1 MNYSKFEKISPL
13 FEFWASDQSPEQN
26 QKRLLK
32 ANENNS
38 AASLFINEPYKWEVL
53 FQSVLIQIVR
63 GDKDSLKAFS
73 IILGTL
79 SKQEQEKILHIIDKN
94 FMLSSNIK
102 EELLFIDRQKGTS
115 KFNSIRF
122 FRILFAIFTNP
133 YNIDLRSERNHIY
146 EKSGAFFL
154 LIRRYLKLI

>member
-26 QKRLLK
+26 QKRLFK
-32 ANENNS
+32 ANENKS
-38 AASLFINEPYKWEVL
+38 AASLFINEPYKWEIL
-53 FQSVLIQIVR
+53 FQSILLEISR
-63 GDKDSLKAFS
+63 GDKDSIKALS
-73 IILGTL
+73 IMLGTL
-79 SKQEQEKILHIIDKN
+79 SKKEQAKVLCIIDENNILPSNLQKRL
-94 FMLSSNIK
+94 LSTDLQK
-102 EELLFIDRQKGTS
+102 EPS
-115 KFNSIRF
+115 KSNSIRF